1 MYSDTELVGPDTD
14 LDEFISELKTPWKT
28 MAADME
34 TVFEIIANCTDAKN
48 DHGQLELISLSTD
61 QHTLKVIFPA
71 WQSTLERT
79 FVNQYGLINGKLIFN
94 KVIMR
99 LYQMSKGT
107 EQYLH

>member
-1 MYSDTELVGPDTD
+1 MYHDTGPVGPDID

-34 TVFEIIANCTDAKN
+34 TVFEIIGNCTDAKN
-48 DHGQLELISLSTD
+48 DPGRLELICLSAEQHSLS
-61 QHTLKVIFPA
+61 VIFPA
-71 WQSTLERT
+71 WQATLERT
-79 FVNQYGLINGKLIFN
+79 FVNQYGLTGGKLIFN